1 MLRCL
6 SLIFLAAA
14 AALAATPEDQA
25 RAVLD
30 QWKAATG
37 AKDIDAASRL
47 LAKDCV
53 VIMTEPSA
61 DAKHARFF
69 TRESYLKLLKE
80 RFSTIAATTSK
91 DTTHAIS
98 ASETGD
104 VFVTDEFEERTK
116 VGQRSELFRYYVY
129 MVMRPIEGKMLIQFV
144 VSQLTFY
151 FPDVPSAP

>member
-6 SLIFLAAA
+6 SLIFLTAA

-69 TRESYLKLLKE
+69 TRESYLKLLKSDSQQLLRPHRRTLRMQFLRPRPEMSLSQMSLRSE
-80 RFSTIAATTSK
+80 RK
-91 DTTHAIS
+91 S
-98 ASETGD
+98 ASVASCFDIMFTWSCD
-104 VFVTDEFEERTK
+104 PSRERC
-116 VGQRSELFRYYVY
+116 SFSSS
-129 MVMRPIEGKMLIQFV
+129 FH
-144 VSQLTFY
+144 S
-151 FPDVPSAP
+151 